1 MKSIRNAQVIGFF
14 SIPSPHIAEHNP
26 ELYNNLVRALP
37 EGCGSC
43 SQCGMGITHHIVI
56 LDEDG
61 RKRFIGSDCAEKIG
75 VDADSIRY
83 RKTTEE
89 IAARNAKR
97 QAFKDELKA
106 LKDAEDAKIAERTE
120 RFADVVAMLMAKNT
134 EFHTSL
140 ANQLVRYPLSWKQA
154 SFVAKATSA
163 TGRRNKAN
171 AAAWD
176 EIEARVQS

>member
-26 ELYNNLVRALP
+26 ELYNNLIRALP
-37 EGCGSC
+37 AGAGCC

-56 LDEDG
+56 RDEDG
-61 RKRFIGSDCAEKIG
+61 NKRFIGSDCAAKIG

-89 IAARNAKR
+89 IAAREAKR
-97 QAFKDELKA
+97 QAWKAEYKA
-106 LKDAEDAKIAERTE
+106 LQDAEEAKIAERTE
-120 RFADVVAMLMAKNT
+120 RFADIVAMLLAKDT
-134 EFHTSL
+134 EFHKSL
-140 ANQLVRYPLSWKQA
+140 ADQLVRNPLSWKQA
-154 SFVAKATSA
+154 GFVAKATSA

-176 EIEARVQS
+176 DIEARVQS

>member
-14 SIPSPHIAEHNP
+14 SIPSASLAEHNP
-26 ELYNNLVRALP
+26 EAYNNLVRALP

-56 LDEDG
+56 RDEDG
-61 RKRFIGSDCAEKIG
+61 RKRFVGSDCAEKIG

-89 IAARNAKR
+89 IAARDAKR
-97 QAFKDELKA
+97 QAWAAEYKA

-120 RFADVVAMLMAKNT
+120 RFADVVAILMACNSD
-134 EFHTSL
+134 FHTSL
-140 ANQLVRYPLSWKQA
+140 AEQVVRYPLSWKQA
-154 SFVAKATSA
+154 GYVAKATSA

-171 AAAWD
+171 AAVWD
-176 EIEARVQS
+176 DIEARVQS